1 MGSFADGTQ
10 CMSPMDFTSS
20 LSHSTVTFFVSSA
33 MWLTMHAIHLIGY
46 FLMSFLSAL
55 LAMVSNTYFQFIQ
68 MLQQKF
74 DHHPELLEAKIAH
87 EKLQLELQEYKK
99 FFDLGERSALKEE
112 ITHLQSQLD
121 LYLDSKISGSSIQC
135 QRVPTPQ
142 EPDVDHSHVKVLSVD
157 AVPEAP
163 PSESSSPDQLKNALL
178 ESTMEGSAGHLLE
191 QERREWEKR
200 EKQWISVFQGLREE
214 CDHHSNLVERIR
226 KELEGEKR

>member
-1 MGSFADGTQ
+1 
-10 CMSPMDFTSS
+10 MSPMNFTSS
-20 LSHSTVTFFVSSA
+20 LSHSTVT
-33 MWLTMHAIHLIGY
+33 HLFSVY
-46 FLMSFLSAL
+46 CHMVDHTCAKSHWVLFNELPSFLPSF
-55 LAMVSNTYFQFIQ
+55 AMVSDFCFQFIQ

-87 EKLQLELQEYKK
+87 EKLQLELQDYKK

-121 LYLDSKISGSSIQC
+121 LYLDSKISGSLIQC

-142 EPDVDHSHVKVLSVD
+142 KPDVDHSQVKVLSGN

-163 PSESSSPDQLKNALL
+163 SSGEPSSPDQLKNELL

-200 EKQWISVFQGLREE
+200 EKQWILVVQGLREE